1 MSDQLGR
8 RNADEARRQATL
20 GHKRVAG
27 SSRNSPH
34 RAGDFHILRQVEIVS
49 AGLPGSLGNRDI
61 AVIRQAGNDG
71 IHGVV
76 RQVPCQRGR
85 VGRIEGKG
93 GQIGGGMGMHHGLGC
108 GAVDVAQLNLVT
120 TGFCKQSR
128 NECADLAGPQNQYSM
143 HGIVP
148 WKKARILRHRA
159 DSIKC
164 MRSPETTSWHS
175 ASWQSKPAQQQPVYT
190 DPKALERA
198 VAHLSRL
205 PPIVVSWEVEALRER
220 LAAAQRG
227 QAFLLQGGDCAETFA
242 DCESDQIA
250 KKLKILLQMS
260 IVLLHGLKK
269 PIIRVGRMAG
279 QYAKPRSADNETRNG
294 VTLPAYR
301 GDLVN
306 RPEFEAAARA
316 ADPELLLRGYERAA
330 LTLNFVRALVDGGFA
345 DLHHPEYWDLGFV
358 KHAPLKDAYQRI
370 VNSIADA
377 LDFFEG
383 MSGTSVHEARLV
395 SFYASHE
402 GLHLLYEQA
411 QTRFIPRQNRWYNL
425 STHFPWIGMRTAQL
439 DGAHV
444 EYFRGISNPVAIK
457 IGSAMDTNWL
467 QGLVT
472 TLNPQNQPGRLT
484 LIHRFGAKD
493 VENSL
498 PRAIEAV
505 RATGH
510 SVLWVC
516 DPMHGN
522 TETSTGGLKTRRF
535 ENILK
540 ELDLAFRIHA
550 DMGSHLG
557 GVHIELT
564 GDDVTECTGG
574 ARGLTDGDLQRAYRS
589 QVDPRLNHEQ
599 ALELAMLIAERSQS
613 RRADRLA
620 SRQT

>member
-1 MSDQLGR
+1 MR
-8 RNADEARRQATL
+8 T
-20 GHKRVAG
+20 
-27 SSRNSPH
+27 P
-34 RAGDFHILRQVEIVS
+34 
-49 AGLPGSLGNRDI
+49 DI
-61 AVIRQAGNDG
+61 
-71 IHGVV
+71 
-76 RQVPCQRGR
+76 
-85 VGRIEGKG
+85 
-93 GQIGGGMGMHHGLGC
+93 
-108 GAVDVAQLNLVT
+108 
-120 TGFCKQSR
+120 
-128 NECADLAGPQNQYSM
+128 
-143 HGIVP
+143 
-148 WKKARILRHRA
+148 
-159 DSIKC
+159 
-164 MRSPETTSWHS
+164 TSWHS
-175 ASWQSKPAQQQPVYT
+175 ATWQSKVAQQQPSYA
-190 DPKALERA
+190 DLKALESA

-205 PPIVVSWEVEALRER
+205 PPIVVSWEVDALRER

-242 DCESDQIA
+242 DCESDTIA

-260 IVLLHGLKK
+260 LVLLHGLKK

-279 QYAKPRSADNETRNG
+279 QYAKPRSVDTETRNG
-294 VTLPAYR
+294 VTLPSYR

-306 RPEFEAAARA
+306 RPEFTAEARA
-316 ADPELLLRGYERAA
+316 ADPDLLLRGYERAA

-358 KHAPLKDAYQRI
+358 KHAQLKDAYQSI
-370 VNSIADA
+370 VSSIGDA

-383 MSGTSVHEARLV
+383 ISGHGIAEATLV
-395 SFYASHE
+395 DFYSSHE

-425 STHFPWIGMRTAQL
+425 STHMPWIGMRTAQL

-444 EYFRGISNPVAIK
+444 EYFRGISNP
-457 IGSAMDTNWL
+457 IGVKVGTAMDVAWL

-493 VENSL
+493 IEVSL

-505 RATGH
+505 RQTGQT
-510 SVLWVC
+510 VLWIC

-522 TETSTGGLKTRRF
+522 TETAVGGLKTRRF

-550 DMGSHLG
+550 EMGSYLG

-564 GDDVTECTGG
+564 GEDVTECTGG
-574 ARGLTDGDLQRAYRS
+574 ARGLTDSDLQRAYRS
-589 QVDPRLNHEQ
+589 SVDPRLNHEQ

-613 RRADRLA
+613 RRADKRGGKPA
-620 SRQT
+620 